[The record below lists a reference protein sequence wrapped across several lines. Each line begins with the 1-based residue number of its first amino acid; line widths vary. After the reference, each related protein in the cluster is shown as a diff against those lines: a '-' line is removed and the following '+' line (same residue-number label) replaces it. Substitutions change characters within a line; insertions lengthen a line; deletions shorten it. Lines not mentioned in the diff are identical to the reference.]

1 MTGPVRPA
9 RRRAAMLGAGALAL
23 VLGVLVWSQTRPVQ
37 AGAGAVA
44 APAVP
49 VATALAKRRDLD
61 LWLQAIGTVTPINV
75 VAMKTRVGG
84 QLQRV
89 DFVEGQTVRQGD
101 LLAQL
106 DPRPYRALLAQAEAT
121 AAKDQALAAS
131 GRVEQARAAKL
142 ASLGAGATQLADTL
156 KAQRD
161 AADATVAADQALV
174 DTARLNLDFTAIRA
188 PIDGRVGLRAV
199 DPGSIVQAGD
209 PTGLVT
215 ITQMAPIAVL
225 FSLPQ
230 TDLSDILAGQA
241 VAPLPVVVHDTRA
254 TRRLATGTLVF
265 VDSKVDQATGQIRLK
280 AAFRNA
286 DRALWPGELVTA
298 RLKLRTVRQAVT
310 VPETA
315 VLTGQDGPYVYVA
328 DASSR
333 AEVRAVRLGPAAD
346 GVVVVSSGVAAG
358 ETVVTAGQSRL
369 VAGTPIS
376 AQPQAGPAPQAAPP

>member
-1 MTGPVRPA
+1 MTGPVPPA

-44 APAVP
+44 TPAVP
-49 VATALAKRRDLD
+49 VATALATRRDLD

-89 DFVEGQTVRQGD
+89 DFVEGQAVRQGD
-101 LLAQL
+101 LLAQI

-254 TRRLATGTLVF
+254 TRRLAAGTLVF
-265 VDSKVDQATGQIRLK
+265 VDSQVDQATGQIRLK

-328 DASSR
+328 DAGSR

-346 GVVVVSSGVAAG
+346 GVVVVGSGVAAG

-369 VAGTPIS
+369 VAGSPIS
-376 AQPQAGPAPQAAPP
+376 AQTQAAPGVAP